1 MRLMSKLIAAAA
13 ATLLLEAAPAWADET
28 SAAASN
34 PTTAPQADKPD
45 APTIACTTETGSRIK
60 RRKGSCNSSPGR
72 VFQAEEL
79 QSTGQSSIGDA
90 LRRVDPGSA
99 ASPGR

>member
-1 MRLMSKLIAAAA
+1 MRSISTLLAAA
-13 ATLLLEAAPAWADET
+13 ATALLLHAVPALASDKPA
-28 SAAASN
+28 SAATPEPAV
-34 PTTAPQADKPD
+34 DKP
-45 APTIACTTETGSRIK
+45 AEPTIACTSETGSRIK

-90 LRRVDPGSA
+90 LRRVDPGSV